1 MQWLLALETD
11 GDPISICRLMN
22 VFRRKSVNL
31 VTLSLAAGA
40 RGFSLMALVETSE
53 TEVEHLFNF
62 LRRSA
67 GVEHVTCYLP
77 ASAQAVGSDDLRIES
92 GDSYVFI
99 NSGSHSFESAR
110 VSESF
115 PGSKVIFAS
124 QGKFLVEVPAG
135 SRPPV
140 SAGDLMTQGPEFV
153 HLIRVKDTRL
163 QAVSEL
169 VA

>member
-31 VTLSLAAGA
+31 VTLSLAASA
-40 RGFSLMALVETSE
+40 TGFSVMALVETSE

-62 LRRSA
+62 LRCSA

-77 ASAQAVGSDDLRIES
+77 VSARAVGSDDFRTET
-92 GDSYVFI
+92 GESYVFI
-99 NSGSHSFESAR
+99 DAGSRSLEPAR
-110 VSESF
+110 VSDSF
-115 PGSKVIFAS
+115 PGSKVIFAG
-124 QGKFLVEVPAG
+124 QGKFLVEIPDG
-135 SRPPV
+135 PPV
-140 SAGDLMTQGPEFV
+140 SAGDAMTQGPGFV
-153 HLIRVKDTRL
+153 HLIRAKDTRL

>member
-11 GDPISICRLMN
+11 DDPISICRLMN
-22 VFRRKSVNL
+22 VFRRKGVNL
-31 VTLSLAAGA
+31 VTLSLAARA
-40 RGFSLMALVETSE
+40 RGFSVMALVETSE

-62 LRRSA
+62 LRQSA

-77 ASAQAVGSDDLRIES
+77 VSAQAAGSDDLRTET

-99 NSGSHSFESAR
+99 NSGSQSFEPAR

-124 QGKFLVEVPAG
+124 QGKLLVEIPDG
-135 SRPPV
+135 PLE
-140 SAGDLMTQGPEFV
+140 SAGDSITQGPEFV
-153 HLIRVKDTRL
+153 HLIRAKDTRL
-163 QAVSEL
+163 RALSEL